1 MGSVITTDKDW
12 VDRLGFEPRTHPCK
26 GCVFPTIPTAHST
39 LNGCE
44 GWTRTSDEA
53 YACLINSQVPATN
66 SGTSQSLE
74 TVLMILCSY
83 PRRPQSA
90 TQHRENEHQPNL
102 PDHRVLVNLNARAAR
117 MNAKQ
122 STTPNQ
128 FCMSSLVGS
137 AASLGVDIPL
147 NEGQC
152 APTHFPQQ
160 WHAISIEFLPSS
172 NFRKMTS

>member
-1 MGSVITTDKDW
+1 MGSVITTDKDL

-26 GCVFPTIPTAHST
+26 GCVFPAIPTAHST

-90 TQHRENEHQPNL
+90 TQHRENKHQPNL
-102 PDHRVLVNLNARAAR
+102 PNHHVLVSRSARAAR

-122 STTPNQ
+122 STTPSQ
-128 FCMSSLVGS
+128 LGMSSLFGRC
-137 AASLGVDIPL
+137 SLGVDIPL
-147 NEGQC
+147 NESQS

-160 WHAISIEFLPSS
+160 GYTIGV
-172 NFRKMTS
+172 